1 MAVEADRVVV
11 ELVAQT
17 QGFDTQIKRSGEA
30 FTSTMSDVTKASK
43 GVEAAANDV
52 YTAHNKM
59 GIATNNARIAQMEL
73 QHVVR
78 GSVDSFASG
87 ASASTIFAQHIAS
100 VAEAA
105 SFMGGSLGAVGEFL
119 AGPWGIAVTAA
130 VAIGAVLLAQHKD
143 EANTVEGLVE
153 KLKKRHEQTLLQEQ
167 ADRQWA
173 GTLDGLIDRLNK
185 LNEVT
190 SKKLELPNLANQ
202 QSFGEAQKVVDE
214 LNRMID
220 AAEKNP
226 NSNPADIDKLYKA
239 LAVAV
244 TQLRLQT
251 SVLGAQ
257 IGDVFSDLNKQADDW
272 AQYQENKI
280 RYLTGIHPELAP
292 LTGQIEA
299 AFDQMK
305 KAVDDA
311 AKAGVPFD
319 AFTKRVDTLNDKL
332 AQSPN
337 SINAYVSG
345 LKQIAAELEKIASI
359 KPDEAIKKFQQA
371 VIGAEGTG
379 QNRMGSSAA
388 GIGQFMPGTWLQYF
402 NRLFPQFADM
412 TDAAKLDQRN
422 VPSTAKAV
430 IESAA
435 NDYATALKKAG
446 VTITETSLYA
456 MHVLG
461 QRDALKLLNA
471 PGGQQTS
478 DFLSGAV
485 LRGNPFLRGTAS
497 DALSRIDQRIGD
509 SSGTVSQAAES
520 ITSQQAAAEQRLHDI
535 VVKNLGTE
543 QEISIVKEGQAET
556 GREIVGHVVTLEEF
570 LRTGVL
576 PSLKAWE
583 KEYKTIVAS
592 QQELNR
598 FGGQLIDDVL
608 NPDNWSSWGDM
619 GKRILHELEVELIT
633 LAAINPLKNLLN
645 GGTLP
650 TLGGVLGKLGGL
662 FGGGTS
668 STSFT
673 VGADTLGGF
682 GTVGVAHLAGG
693 GSFRVGG
700 ATGDVHALSVDGV
713 TRAMVSGDET
723 LAVIPSN
730 ARAATPTAAQVVQ
743 VLLGVEASEYF
754 DARVLRTTGPVIAQS
769 SVAAAN
775 GGASIGRRNLGREAH
790 HRLEG

>member
-388 GIGQFMPGTWLQYF
+388 GIGQFMPGTWL
-402 NRLFPQFADM
+402 PA
-412 TDAAKLDQRN
+412 DQRL
-422 VPSTAKAV
+422 P
-430 IESAA
+430 E
-435 NDYATALKKAG
+435 
-446 VTITETSLYA
+446 
-456 MHVLG
+456 
-461 QRDALKLLNA
+461 R
-471 PGGQQTS
+471 
-478 DFLSGAV
+478 
-485 LRGNPFLRGTAS
+485 RGT
-497 DALSRIDQRIGD
+497 
-509 SSGTVSQAAES
+509 
-520 ITSQQAAAEQRLHDI
+520 
-535 VVKNLGTE
+535 
-543 QEISIVKEGQAET
+543 EGQS
-556 GREIVGHVVTLEEF
+556 
-570 LRTGVL
+570 L
-576 PSLKAWE
+576 PAR
-583 KEYKTIVAS
+583 Y
-592 QQELNR
+592 
-598 FGGQLIDDVL
+598 
-608 NPDNWSSWGDM
+608 
-619 GKRILHELEVELIT
+619 
-633 LAAINPLKNLLN
+633 
-645 GGTLP
+645 
-650 TLGGVLGKLGGL
+650 
-662 FGGGTS
+662 
-668 STSFT
+668 
-673 VGADTLGGF
+673 GF
-682 GTVGVAHLAGG
+682 RCAFKDRSAHW
-693 GSFRVGG
+693 R
-700 ATGDVHALSVDGV
+700 
-713 TRAMVSGDET
+713 
-723 LAVIPSN
+723 
-730 ARAATPTAAQVVQ
+730 
-743 VLLGVEASEYF
+743 
-754 DARVLRTTGPVIAQS
+754 
-769 SVAAAN
+769 
-775 GGASIGRRNLGREAH
+775 
-790 HRLEG
+790 